1 MSNAEKFFKLYDE
14 LASEYP
20 DHKGFIETLGVKS
33 VGCFRQR
40 INKYRKAGT
49 VPPPSMLKSF
59 KGVMDPNFLL
69 ECMDEYMDDYKSN
82 DTWKFDN
89 IKMEFVNS
97 YRKEESEEVK
107 HRRRTK
113 KKGNREAL
121 PRKSLE
127 CGRMNFTLASRE
139 KLVSDKCIKNKKLEW
154 RYSFILNKSK
164 KRGV

>member
-1 MSNAEKFFKLYDE
+1 MSNAEKFFKLYEE
-14 LASEYP
+14 LASEFP
-20 DHKGFIETLGVKS
+20 DHKGFIETMGVKS
-33 VGCFRQR
+33 VGCFRNR

-49 VPPPSMLKSF
+49 VPPPSMLKYF

-107 HRRRTK
+107 YRRRTK
-113 KKGNREAL
+113 KR
-121 PRKSLE
+121 
-127 CGRMNFTLASRE
+127 
-139 KLVSDKCIKNKKLEW
+139 
-154 RYSFILNKSK
+154 
-164 KRGV
+164 

>member
-1 MSNAEKFFKLYDE
+1 VSNAEKFFKLYEE
-14 LASEYP
+14 LASDFP
-20 DHKGFIETLGVKS
+20 DHKGFIESLGVKQ
-33 VGCFRQR
+33 VRCFRNR

-107 HRRRTK
+107 QK
-113 KKGNREAL
+113 KKNEKKGSCKAL

-127 CGRMNFTLASRE
+127 CGRIKFTLASRE
-139 KLVSDKCIKNKKLEW
+139 KLVSDKCIKKLKIRMEELL
-154 RYSFILNKSK
+154 YTE
-164 KRGV
+164 

>member
-1 MSNAEKFFKLYDE
+1 MSNAEKFFRLYEE
-14 LASEYP
+14 LVSEFP
-20 DHKGFIETLGVKS
+20 DHKGFVESLGAERIKS
-33 VGCFRQR
+33 FMNRL
-40 INKYRKAGT
+40 NKYRKAGT

-113 KKGNREAL
+113 KR
-121 PRKSLE
+121 
-127 CGRMNFTLASRE
+127 
-139 KLVSDKCIKNKKLEW
+139 
-154 RYSFILNKSK
+154 
-164 KRGV
+164 

>member
-1 MSNAEKFFKLYDE
+1 MSNAEKFFQVYEE
-14 LASEYP
+14 LASEFP

-107 HRRRTK
+107 HRRK
-113 KKGNREAL
+113 
-121 PRKSLE
+121 
-127 CGRMNFTLASRE
+127 
-139 KLVSDKCIKNKKLEW
+139 I
-154 RYSFILNKSK
+154 K
-164 KRGV
+164 KRVVARHYLEKAWNVEE

>member
-1 MSNAEKFFKLYDE
+1 MSNAEKFFKLYGE

-20 DHKGFIETLGVKS
+20 DHKGFIESLGVKS
-33 VGCFRQR
+33 VGCFRNR

-59 KGVMDPNFLL
+59 KGVMDPSFLL

-107 HRRRTK
+107 QRRRTK
-113 KKGNREAL
+113 KR
-121 PRKSLE
+121 
-127 CGRMNFTLASRE
+127 
-139 KLVSDKCIKNKKLEW
+139 
-154 RYSFILNKSK
+154 
-164 KRGV
+164 